1 MKKLYEKRIRKEIKE
16 IEENPMHDESILL
29 EDENNFNKLIVT
41 LPGPEGTKYENEI
54 YEISFEIPNDYPF
67 KEPKINF
74 ETPIDH
80 PIFNQY
86 KNGIPIFALFYGEDW
101 SPDKN
106 IKDIIEKIYFYMSP
120 VETRIDTY
128 FNKKYRFTFDKRPIH
143 SLIEKSLG
151 HSLQETQELA
161 FVGSNVPVLNGFFTA
176 HCNHY
181 PIKIK
186 PDDIWLLII
195 QAFANH
201 IDLNFSRLKKYFV
214 NFEEKKELIV
224 KYPLSDIKEINKEI
238 LEDFS
243 KQIVEQITNY
253 IGKELI
259 NILSPNFTT
268 TTYDSKIICQISIM
282 GAFKHYF
289 DYGMMIC
296 GCGVPYVVLDGTTE
310 DYKKIIDKA
319 VYLKKYEFGWYIDRI
334 IPHLEKMVEAKEGK
348 MDKEYFKNMIQK
360 KELIEVKYG
369 ASGIK
374 KGEYQVNVLSGWF
387 LQFFSHIKSKDR
399 KKTFEFNDE
408 SIKINDFELLANQI
422 LRVPFI
428 LDDDVNK
435 KKYNMNF
442 EAGFV
447 GCDQNEN
454 KEVFPVQGWWAND
467 KKYYDNDYH

>member
-1 MKKLYEKRIRKEIKE
+1 MKYPYEKRIMKDIKK
-16 IEENPMHDESILL
+16 IEENPMHGESIKL
-29 EDENNFNKLIVT
+29 EEENKFNKFIVT
-41 LPGPEGTKYENEI
+41 FSGPEGTKYENKI
-54 YEISFEIPNDYPF
+54 YEISFELPNYYPF
-67 KEPKINF
+67 EEPKINF
-74 ETPIDH
+74 KTPIDY

-86 KNGIPIFALFYGEDW
+86 TNGIPIFTLFCGEDW
-101 SPDKN
+101 SPNKS
-106 IKDIIEKIYFYMSP
+106 IKDIIERIYFCMSP

-128 FNKKYRFTFDKRPIH
+128 LNKKYRFIFDKRPIH

-161 FVGSNVPVLNGFFTA
+161 FLGSNVPVLNGFYTA

-201 IDLNFSRLKKYFV
+201 LDLNSYSLKKYFV
-214 NFEEKKELIV
+214 NFEEKKELII
-224 KYPLSDIKEINKEI
+224 KYPLLDIKEINKEI

-243 KQIVEQITNY
+243 KQIIEQITNY

-289 DYGMMIC
+289 KYGMMLC
-296 GCGVPYVVLDGTTE
+296 GCGVPYVVLDGTSE

-319 VYLKKYEFGWYIDRI
+319 VYLKKYKFDWYIDRI
-334 IPHLEKMVEAKEGK
+334 IPHLKKMVEAKEGK

-360 KELIEVKYG
+360 KELIEVKKG
-369 ASGIK
+369 ASGYK
-374 KGEYQVNVLSGWF
+374 KGEYQVDALSGWF
-387 LQFFSHIKSKDR
+387 LQFFSHIKSKDM
-399 KKTFEFNDE
+399 KETLEFKNE
-408 SIKINDFELLANQI
+408 SININDFKLLANQI
-422 LRVPFI
+422 LGVPFVI
-428 LDDDVNK
+428 DDDVHK
-435 KKYNMNF
+435 KKYYMNF
-442 EAGFV
+442 KAGFV

-454 KEVFPVQGWWAND
+454 KEVFPVQGWWANE
-467 KKYYDNDYH
+467 KNYNDDD

>member
-29 EDENNFNKLIVT
+29 EDENNFNKLIVA

-214 NFEEKKELIV
+214 NFEEKK
-224 KYPLSDIKEINKEI
+224 N
-238 LEDFS
+238 
-243 KQIVEQITNY
+243 
-253 IGKELI
+253 
-259 NILSPNFTT
+259 
-268 TTYDSKIICQISIM
+268 
-282 GAFKHYF
+282 
-289 DYGMMIC
+289 
-296 GCGVPYVVLDGTTE
+296 
-310 DYKKIIDKA
+310 
-319 VYLKKYEFGWYIDRI
+319 
-334 IPHLEKMVEAKEGK
+334 
-348 MDKEYFKNMIQK
+348 
-360 KELIEVKYG
+360 
-369 ASGIK
+369 
-374 KGEYQVNVLSGWF
+374 
-387 LQFFSHIKSKDR
+387 
-399 KKTFEFNDE
+399 
-408 SIKINDFELLANQI
+408 
-422 LRVPFI
+422 
-428 LDDDVNK
+428 
-435 KKYNMNF
+435 
-442 EAGFV
+442 
-447 GCDQNEN
+447 
-454 KEVFPVQGWWAND
+454 
-467 KKYYDNDYH
+467 